1 MKKDNGASAYCLK
14 EETRLQGPIEWGTR
28 PLNPA
33 SKTDWKEIKALAQ
46 ANDLDSIDPGV
57 YVRYYNT
64 LLRIAKDH
72 MEVPDRTFEKE
83 LIWIY
88 GPPRSGKSR
97 AARVG
102 PHYPKLANKWWDG
115 YKPDKHTA
123 VVMDDL
129 GKDKAKYLTDHIKL
143 WADPW

>member
-1 MKKDNGASAYCLK
+1 
-14 EETRLQGPIEWGTR
+14 
-28 PLNPA
+28 
-33 SKTDWKEIKALAQ
+33 
-46 ANDLDSIDPGV
+46 
-57 YVRYYNT
+57 VRYYRT
-64 LLRIAKDH
+64 LVNIAKDN